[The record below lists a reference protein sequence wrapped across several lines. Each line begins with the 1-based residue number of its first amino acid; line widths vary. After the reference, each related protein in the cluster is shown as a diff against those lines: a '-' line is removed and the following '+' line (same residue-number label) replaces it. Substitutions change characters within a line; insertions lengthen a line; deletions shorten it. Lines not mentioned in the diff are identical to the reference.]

1 MRKKSE
7 TPAGMTKKALAALAG
22 YSDEWLRR
30 VNKELPEGKK
40 LFVPAEGGGYDPATF
55 VQRWVEYNVESMEQD
70 GTEDLDAVKARH
82 ELVKMQKTQLQVQRM
97 RGDLVDVA
105 DVKRLWGEIGNTISR
120 RIMNIP
126 ARIAPEI
133 AGIEDAGEIASILD
147 GAVREELE
155 ILSAS
160 PIPDYA
166 RAADAEDEEE
176 ETEKE

>member
-1 MRKKSE
+1 MKKKNDM
-7 TPAGMTKKALAALAG
+7 PAGMTKKALAALAG

-55 VQRWVEYNVESMEQD
+55 VQRWVEYNVESMAQD
-70 GTEDLDAVKARH
+70 GAEDLDAVKAKH
-82 ELVKMQKTQLQVQRM
+82 ELIKMQKTQLQVQRM

-120 RIMNIP
+120 RMLNIP

-133 AGIEDAGEIASILD
+133 AGMEDAGEIASMLD

-155 ILSAS
+155 ILSNS
-160 PIPDYA
+160 PVPEYA
-166 RAADAEDEEE
+166 KAADEEEDE

>member
-1 MRKKSE
+1 MKKKND

-55 VQRWVEYNVESMEQD
+55 VQRWVEYNVESMAQD
-70 GTEDLDAVKARH
+70 GAEDLDAVKAKH
-82 ELVKMQKTQLQVQRM
+82 ELIKMQKTQLQVQRM

-120 RIMNIP
+120 RMLNIP

-133 AGIEDAGEIASILD
+133 AGMEDAGEIASMLD

-155 ILSAS
+155 ILSNS
-160 PIPDYA
+160 PVPEYA
-166 RAADAEDEEE
+166 KAADEEEDE